1 MDDSG
6 INNHKNSMAEKEIDF
21 DNEAKTCPQCG
32 ELKQIGTNFY
42 RKVGTFDGHRDICIE
57 CSKANSKANYKA
69 KKPTATADDI
79 IHQIESG
86 EFEVDQ
92 KWLLKELITQY
103 KDPKCRD
110 RLKALQMIMQVSG
123 YSLTDTDEKAIMDSL
138 LESMKNGNS

>member
-1 MDDSG
+1 
-6 INNHKNSMAEKEIDF
+6 MAEKEIDF
-21 DNEAKTCPQCG
+21 EHEAKTCVQCN
-32 ELKQIGTNFY
+32 ELKQIGTCFY
-42 RKVGTFDGHRDICIE
+42 KKVGTFDGHRDECIE
-57 CSKANSKANYKA
+57 CSKANSRAQYKA
-69 KKPTATADDI
+69 KKPTATVDDI

-123 YSLTDTDEKAIMDSL
+123 YNQSDTDDKAIMDSL
-138 LESMKNGNS
+138 IESMKNGS